1 MQNIDL
7 ILCRNVW
14 EIVKPVKKGMHIV
27 EKDKLVDLIGW
38 EKERYEKI
46 KREYFK
52 KYLLRNGLE
61 VTEEN
66 IKLVEYDFD
75 FNSDELKHEINE
87 SNMLSLITDGNEVT
101 SYVLND
107 NTIQLHFSKSNSIEF
122 FVDKKGQIQTKL
134 F

>member
-1 MQNIDL
+1 
-7 ILCRNVW
+7 
-14 EIVKPVKKGMHIV
+14 MHIV

>member
-1 MQNIDL
+1 VQNIDL